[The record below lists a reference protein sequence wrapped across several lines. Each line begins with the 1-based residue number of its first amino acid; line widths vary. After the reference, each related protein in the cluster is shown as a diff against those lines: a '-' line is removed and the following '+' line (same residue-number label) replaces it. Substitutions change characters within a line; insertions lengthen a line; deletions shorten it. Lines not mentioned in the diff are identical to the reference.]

1 MSAEAGGAPRPVAI
15 VTGGS
20 RGIGKAIV
28 ERLCRA
34 GLDVTFTFLKN
45 EAAADAVVESLRA
58 GGGQV
63 RAARA
68 DSRDTTALS
77 DLVEGVLSEHG
88 KLDLLVNNAGV
99 TSDRLLPMM
108 RDEDWSAVIE
118 TSLNG
123 LFGATRVAARQMMRQ
138 RAGRIVNLTS
148 VSGVI
153 GIAGQTNYCAAKSA
167 IIGFTRALAREMAP
181 YGVCVNAVAP
191 GYVDTDML
199 ASLTEA
205 QRKAAVD
212 RVPMRR
218 FATADEIASLV
229 EYVAL
234 AAPSFL
240 TGQTLVIDG
249 GMTA

>member
-1 MSAEAGGAPRPVAI
+1 MSVEAKPADPRIAI

-34 GLDVTFTFLKN
+34 GVDVCFTFLNN
-45 EAAADAVVESLRA
+45 EQAADSVVQALQAEGHA
-58 GGGQV
+58 V

-68 DSRDTTALS
+68 DSRDAAALFA
-77 DLVEGVLSEHG
+77 LVESVLAERG
-88 KLDLLVNNAGV
+88 RLDVLVNNAGV
-99 TSDRLLPMM
+99 TADRLLHTMSE
-108 RDEDWSAVIE
+108 EDWSNVLD

-123 LFGATRVAARQMMRQ
+123 LFGATRPAARQMMRQ
-138 RAGRIVNLTS
+138 HAGRIVNLTS

-167 IIGFTRALAREMAP
+167 IIGFTRALAKELAP
-181 YGVCVNAVAP
+181 WGVCVNAVAP
-191 GYVDTDML
+191 GYVDTGML
-199 ASLTEA
+199 SSLTPA
-205 QRKAAVD
+205 QRKAALE

-218 FATADEIASLV
+218 FASADEIAALV
-229 EYVAL
+229 AYMAL
-234 AAPSFL
+234 DAPSFI
-240 TGQTLVIDG
+240 TGQTIVIDG